1 MRRITLTE
9 FFDSAKWGLIPA
21 GADALLYIDGKYAAS
36 RQDAKRFRA
45 VRWITV
51 LGSANAGAGDF
62 EEGNALFEAS
72 GRLREWAEARKVMGC
87 RARVYT
93 DLSNLKAACAQ
104 VGDCENVVWWLALYG
119 EKLTAEKLATAGEP
133 YGVTLDPAKIWAQ
146 QYAGGPS
153 APFDNDALIGA
164 W

>member
-1 MRRITLTE
+1 MTE
-9 FFDSAKWGLIPA
+9 FYDSSKWGLIPA
-21 GADALLYIDGKYAAS
+21 GSDALLYMDGAFAAS

-72 GRLREWAEARKVMGC
+72 GRLREWAEARKAMGC
-87 RARVYT
+87 RARVYC
-93 DLSNLKAACAQ
+93 DLSNLKAAHAQ
-104 VGDCENVVWWLALYG
+104 VGDLENVVFWLALYG
-119 EKLTAEKLATAGEP
+119 EKLTAEQLAAAGEP
-133 YGVTLDPAKIWAQ
+133 YGVLLDPAKIWAQ
-146 QYAGGPS
+146 QFAGGPS
-153 APFDNDALIGA
+153 APYDESLLLGA